1 MIITRNNFKKNV
13 EMKVYSMC
21 ENKLIE
27 NAKFCLECDFKITS
41 INTVSQKNEEIALT
55 EKSNLIYQYYY
66 CIN

>member
-13 EMKVYSMC
+13 EMKVYSKC

-41 INTVSQKNEEIALT
+41 INTVSQKMKKL
-55 EKSNLIYQYYY
+55 L
-66 CIN
+66 